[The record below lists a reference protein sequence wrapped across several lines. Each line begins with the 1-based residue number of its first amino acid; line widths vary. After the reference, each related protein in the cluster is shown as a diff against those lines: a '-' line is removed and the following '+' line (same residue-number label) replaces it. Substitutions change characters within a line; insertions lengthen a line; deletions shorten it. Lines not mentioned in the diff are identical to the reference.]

1 MFNIQIDHD
10 IDCCID
16 RAEAEEP
23 HYTRMI
29 MSLMNKMMAIGRID
43 VDHFKR
49 VLSVSLTSSRQSCNF
64 TKGFLHLFS
73 FTTCFDNWCPVHVV
87 VFQRQRKLSSKQK
100 LKKSFGPR
108 K

>member
-1 MFNIQIDHD
+1 MFDIQIDHD

-43 VDHFKR
+43 VDHVR
-49 VLSVSLTSSRQSCNF
+49 I
-64 TKGFLHLFS
+64 
-73 FTTCFDNWCPVHVV
+73 
-87 VFQRQRKLSSKQK
+87 
-100 LKKSFGPR
+100 
-108 K
+108 